1 MSLTLHLAIDLGTS
15 HFRSGLA
22 GSEDIFTEPCAVAR
36 DKYGKLT
43 VVGEE
48 AERMVGRHPESME
61 ILHPVQGG
69 AIKDYEGTVAVLKY
83 IVNRLLPRKFARRF
97 DLTLAVPSRL
107 TSVERRALEEAAK
120 EAGARQIRL
129 FDTLV
134 AAAIGADLA
143 IAEPIGCLLIS
154 MGAGITEIALTS
166 LGGIVDSRRLSIGGG
181 TVDEEIMDWVRK
193 ERAFLIG
200 KHTAEQLKRGTGG
213 SDGSTNLPLKGRSLA
228 TGLPEQIEIPNTVVK
243 DLLGRYYETIVG
255 LIVQTMEFCPPE
267 LVGDIMDHG
276 IVLVGGC
283 ANDVHVLESLTQKT
297 EVPIIVADSPET
309 CVIRGLMKSIRGV
322 ATTSTPIRTITPE
335 NRSPETPPSWRNRF
349 IGRLRNL

>member
-15 HFRSGLA
+15 YFRSGLA
-22 GSEDIFTEPCAVAR
+22 GSENIFTEPCAVAR
-36 DKYGKLT
+36 DKYGKMT
-43 VVGEE
+43 AVGEE

-61 ILHPVQGG
+61 ILHPVHGG

-83 IVNRLLPRKFARRF
+83 IVDRLIPRKVARRF

-129 FDTLV
+129 FDMLV

-143 IAEPIGCLLIS
+143 IAEPVGCLLIS
-154 MGAGITEIALTS
+154 MGAGTTEIALTS
-166 LGGIVDSRRLSIGGG
+166 LGGIVDSRRIPIGGG
-181 TVDEEIMDWVRK
+181 TVDEEIMEWVRK

-200 KHTAEQLKRGTGG
+200 KHTAEQLKRGTGEI
-213 SDGSTNLPLKGRSLA
+213 DGSTTSSLKGRSLA

-243 DLLGRYYETIVG
+243 DLLERYYVIIVG

-276 IVLVGGC
+276 IVLVGGG
-283 ANDVHVLESLTQKT
+283 ATDVNVLESLTQKT
-297 EVPIIVADSPET
+297 EVPITVADSPET
-309 CVIRGLMKSIRGV
+309 CVIRGLMKSIRST
-322 ATTSTPIRTITPE
+322 AAISTPIQAISSD
-335 NRSPETPPSWRNRF
+335 NRAPETNLTWRARF
-349 IGRLRNL
+349 IGRLRDL